1 MFIFYSLTVHFN
13 IMKGRHAM
21 TELRNHPDNIK
32 AIRKVITVICGFLI
46 LSSFG
51 CAGLHSGSYGKI
63 RPDKKVTQSFETYQV
78 NPDLN
83 YYISGSD
90 IYPHAIIG
98 INKSHTLKSELWKKR
113 GFTPETLKNLVEDVQ
128 FRVME
133 FYETPHG
140 FDILDN
146 AGNDIGDWY
155 SIFSATTTIKIE
167 EDQSVIVITPDIDT
181 YERYEIER
189 EYE

>member
-1 MFIFYSLTVHFN
+1 MPKLRTHF
-13 IMKGRHAM
+13 
-21 TELRNHPDNIK
+21 TNIK
-32 AIRKVITVICGFLI
+32 AIRKILTVICVFLI

-63 RPDKKVTQSFETYQV
+63 TPDRNVTQAFETYQV

-98 INKSHTLKSELWKKR
+98 IDKNHTLKSELWKKR
-113 GFTPETLKNLVEDVQ
+113 GFTPETLKNLVEDMK

-146 AGNDIGDWY
+146 DGNDIGDWY
-155 SIFSATTTIKIE
+155 SIFSATTIVKTE
-167 EDQSVIVITPDIDT
+167 EDHSVIIITPDIDT
-181 YERYEIER
+181 YEKYKIER
-189 EYE
+189 EDE

>member
-1 MFIFYSLTVHFN
+1 
-13 IMKGRHAM
+13 M
-21 TELRNHPDNIK
+21 TGLQNHPANIK
-32 AIRKVITVICGFLI
+32 AIRKIITVICGFLI

-98 INKSHTLKSELWKKR
+98 INKNHTLKSELWKKR